1 MMLEETVSFSNAR
14 GGTLKGVLHHASSGM
29 ARGAVLLCHGMESSK
44 ESEKLVRLSRSLA
57 ERNIPSLRFDF
68 SYVGESSGIFEDITY
83 SGEVEDLSA
92 AFSYLTGRYTGK
104 IGILGSSMGGTV
116 GLLFAAQHA
125 AIAALATIA
134 APIHP
139 ENFSKRLLAPAEV
152 EQWRKQGFIFYH
164 GQRLNVTLLNDVE
177 KINVPAAA
185 KEISCP
191 VLILH
196 GDSDEMVPVDE
207 AHELYAHLRSVKKL
221 VILKG
226 ADHRLSNPD
235 LMSGAVTQVIE
246 WFCQY
251 VG

>member
-1 MMLEETVSFSNAR
+1 MVEEAVSFSNAR
-14 GGTLKGVLHHASSGM
+14 GETLKGALYHASSGA
-29 ARGAVLLCHGMESSK
+29 ARGAVLLCHGMESNK

-68 SYVGESSGIFEDITY
+68 SYVGESSGIFENITY

-92 AFSYLTGRYTGK
+92 AFSYLTGRFPGK

-116 GLLFAAQHA
+116 ALLFAAQQA
-125 AIAALATIA
+125 ALAALATVG

-139 ENFSKRLLAPAEV
+139 ENFPTRLLTPAEV
-152 EQWRKQGFIFYH
+152 GQWRKQGFIFYH
-164 GQRLNVTLLNDVE
+164 GQKLNITLLDDLE

-185 KEISCP
+185 KEIACP

-207 AHELYAHLRSVKKL
+207 AHELYGHLRSVKKL

-226 ADHRLSNPD
+226 ADHGLSDPD
-235 LMSGAVTQVIE
+235 LMTGAVTQVIE
-246 WFCQY
+246 WFCRY